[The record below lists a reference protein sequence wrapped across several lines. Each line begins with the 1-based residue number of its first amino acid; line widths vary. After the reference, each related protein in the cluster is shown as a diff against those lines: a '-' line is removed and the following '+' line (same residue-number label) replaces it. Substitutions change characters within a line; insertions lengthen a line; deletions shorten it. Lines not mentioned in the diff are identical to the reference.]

1 MQVVKSTNAQNLGL
15 GESLGIIQSDISNSR
30 YPNALINTGLSQDA
44 VAENPL
50 ENFDWAFAK
59 KELENEENLD
69 LLNILRT
76 LREPITSLYDDSNLS
91 LLHHSVLKGVEG
103 KTELLIEF
111 AKEDKMVDKRALDE
125 WINAK
130 TNGEGWTALHYASF

>member
-1 MQVVKSTNAQNLGL
+1 M
-15 GESLGIIQSDISNSR
+15 
-30 YPNALINTGLSQDA
+30 
-44 VAENPL
+44 AENPL

-76 LREPITSLYDDSNLS
+76 LREPITSLHDDSNLS
-91 LLHHSVLKGVEG
+91 LLHHSVLKGIEG
-103 KTELLIEF
+103 KTELLINF
-111 AKEDKMVDKRALDE
+111 AKEDKMVDKRAMDE